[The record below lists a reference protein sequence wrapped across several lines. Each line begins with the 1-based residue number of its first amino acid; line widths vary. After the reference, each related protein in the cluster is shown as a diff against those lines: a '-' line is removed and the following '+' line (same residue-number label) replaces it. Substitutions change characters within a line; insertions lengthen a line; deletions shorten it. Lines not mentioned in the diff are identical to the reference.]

1 MILSPPI
8 ASQWNPVLVLRRN
21 VDSDLIFFLFFPPIA
36 RSERYHHLASDED
49 EETNDEESS
58 LEIRQFASWSHRFS
72 KVCGASRVLRGRRG
86 GSPANGEKLS
96 RVVPSAIRLPH
107 SLVSAG
113 LQQHGTPGHTFQP
126 ELLVRPQPQR
136 GQRGPERRRRTQSFA
151 DAGRERR
158 GGKECRSHGQ
168 VTTRV
173 NVKDEAFILLVLPC
187 RVLLLLFFAA

>member
-86 GSPANGEKLS
+86 GGHQRMEKSCHELSLPQSVSLTRSSLQVYSSTEHLATPSNLSFSSDRSHSEDKEDRSDVGGLSPS
-96 RVVPSAIRLPH
+96 P
-107 SLVSAG
+107 
-113 LQQHGTPGHTFQP
+113 TPAESGV
-126 ELLVRPQPQR
+126 EGRN
-136 GQRGPERRRRTQSFA
+136 
-151 DAGRERR
+151 AGRMAR
-158 GGKECRSHGQ
+158 
-168 VTTRV
+168 
-173 NVKDEAFILLVLPC
+173 
-187 RVLLLLFFAA
+187 